1 MADGAMNSGRQAC
14 QHSPL
19 LLAALLLTA
28 CAGYSGRGLQ
38 AGVATLPEVI
48 ATMGMP
54 ALSWQDPDGS
64 EQLAYPRGPAGT
76 QTFMVFIAPD
86 GRLQRIEGVLD
97 MVHFA
102 RVEAGKSDRE
112 SVLRLL
118 GPSVPQWTDYFK
130 ARDELVWE
138 WRFCDSWN
146 QLARFDV
153 LFDATTGIVRSTYQ
167 RPDLMGWDGVAPYC
181 GH

>member
-1 MADGAMNSGRQAC
+1 MNNGRRLC
-14 QHSPL
+14 RSWSSL
-19 LLAALLLTA
+19 LPAALVLSA
-28 CAGYSGRGLQ
+28 CAGYGGRSLKP
-38 AGVATLPEVI
+38 GVATLPEVV

-54 ALSWQDPDGS
+54 ALGWQDPDGS
-64 EQLAYPRGPAGT
+64 EQLAYPRGPAGA

-97 MVHFA
+97 MAHFA
-102 RVEAGKSDRE
+102 RVEGGKSDRA

-118 GPSVPQWTDYFK
+118 GPSVPQWTNYFQ

-153 LFDATTGIVRSTYQ
+153 LFDARTGIVRNTYQ

>member
-1 MADGAMNSGRQAC
+1 MVEGAMNSGRQSC
-14 QHSPL
+14 QLSSL
-19 LLAALLLTA
+19 LLAALLLSA
-28 CAGYSGRGLQ
+28 CAGYSGSGLQ

-64 EQLAYPRGPAGT
+64 EQLTYPRGPAGT

-102 RVEAGKSDRE
+102 RIEAGKSDRE

-118 GPSVPQWTDYFK
+118 GPSVAQWTDYFK